1 MKPSNLVLGLLIFL
15 AGGCANVDR
24 NYVPV
29 PGQDS
34 LLVRAIQF
42 PDIPVPAGLQLQV
55 AHNESASF
63 AAGRFRWAVL
73 HYRGELT
80 MAEALSF
87 LKEQLSQ
94 FQWRIVSEERP
105 GPGELV
111 LRARKTCYVAQF
123 RLRQMGT
130 VLHMDVYLNTRL
142 PAGEGT
148 SASPAGRDGKTL

>member
-1 MKPSNLVLGLLIFL
+1 MRSSSRLVCFLLPL
-15 AGGCANVDR
+15 VAGCANVDR

-34 LLVRAIQF
+34 LMVRAVQF

-55 AHNESASF
+55 SHNESASF
-63 AAGRFRWAVL
+63 AAGDFRWAVL
-73 HYRGELT
+73 HYRGKMS
-80 MAEALSF
+80 MARALSF
-87 LKEQLSQ
+87 LKEQLVQ
-94 FQWRIVSEERP
+94 FQWRIVSQERP

-111 LRARKTCYVAQF
+111 LQVEKPWYVAQF

-142 PAGEGT
+142 RTGEGKP
-148 SASPAGRDGKTL
+148 SPGKGKAGKTL